1 MLSPLYFSFLLFHL
15 TLRCQSLKSIS
26 IHSLHIRICSRTDL
40 NIVLIMV
47 SFRFFACPIFVI
59 HNLPRE
65 QLGNGAMEAGGGGW
79 KKKKRDLKCRALISA
94 CPVNREKKRKKT
106 KKPGHGDNCWLVSA
120 IIPETISETS
130 QRCTLIFYYQL
141 ELSHFWSSSL

>member
-1 MLSPLYFSFLLFHL
+1 MLSPLYFFSFLLFHL

-65 QLGNGAMEAGGGGW
+65 QLGNGAMEAGGGAG
-79 KKKKRDLKCRALISA
+79 KKKERLKMPSA
-94 CPVNREKKRKKT
+94 YFRMSCKQRKKSKRR